1 MAHGLLRKYTIA
13 TITLNPCLDKY
24 ISVSHLEMNETIRS
38 QAVIQYAGG
47 KGLDVSRAVHEMGGE
62 TMAFGFAG
70 GNEGVTL
77 TNLLAKEGVPFSF
90 VTINNETRSCY
101 IIGETDSTQ
110 QIRISTPGP
119 GVSTEQVNELIERVW
134 AMQPVPNILVC
145 GGSVPPGLP
154 ADVYAVIIHKAR
166 EHGIKTILDSSNI
179 YLKEGIKARPFLI
192 KPNEREAE
200 ELLGRPLATKKDIIG
215 AVGEMVRMGVEIAVI
230 SLGKDGLVAA
240 DRSEIVKTVPP
251 AVTAVSTVGTGD
263 SAVAGLAI
271 ALEGAETL
279 IHACRLA
286 VAMGTAAVLTPS
298 TMLARRADVERIL
311 PLVRTEKLS

>member
-1 MAHGLLRKYTIA
+1 MIA
-13 TITLNPCLDKY
+13 TVTLNPCLDKY
-24 ISVSHLEMNETIRS
+24 ITVAHLELNETNRS
-38 QAVIQYAGG
+38 QAVTQYAGG

-70 GNEGVTL
+70 GNEGITL
-77 TNLLAKEGVPFSF
+77 TTLLAQEGVPFSF
-90 VTINNETRSCY
+90 IPINEETRSCY
-101 IIGETDSTQ
+101 IINETDSLQ

-119 GVSTEQVNELIERVW
+119 GISMQEVNNLASVIWE
-134 AMQPVPNILVC
+134 MQPAPALLVC

-154 ADVYAVIIHKAR
+154 ADVYAVIIRKAR
-166 EHGIKTILDSSNI
+166 RHGIKTILDSSGV

-200 ELLGRPLATKKDIIG
+200 ELLGRPLASEKEMIEAVREIVRLG
-215 AVGEMVRMGVEIAVI
+215 AGIAII

-240 DRSEIVKTVPP
+240 DRNEIVKAVPP
-251 AVTAVSTVGTGD
+251 PVTAVSAVGAGD

-271 ALEGAETL
+271 ALENGETL
-279 IHACRLA
+279 VHACRLA
-286 VAMGTAAVLTPS
+286 VAMGTAAVLMPGT
-298 TMLARRADVERIL
+298 TLARRADVEKLL

>member
-1 MAHGLLRKYTIA
+1 MIA

-24 ISVSHLEMNETIRS
+24 ISVVHLEMDETNRS
-38 QAVIQYAGG
+38 QSIAQYAGG
-47 KGLDVSRAVHEMGGE
+47 KGLDVSRAVHEMGGK

-70 GNEGVTL
+70 GNEGITL
-77 TNLLAKEGVPFSF
+77 TTLLAQEGVPFSF
-90 VTINNETRSCY
+90 IPINKETRSCY
-101 IIGETDSTQ
+101 IISEMDSAH

-119 GVSTEQVNELIERVW
+119 GISMRAVNNLTGAVW
-134 AMQPVPNILVC
+134 EMQPAPKLLVC

-154 ADVYAVIIHKAR
+154 ADIYAIIIRKAR
-166 EHGIKTILDSSNI
+166 RHGIKTILDSSGI
-179 YLKEGIKARPFLI
+179 YLKEGIKASPFLI

-200 ELLGRPLATKKDIIG
+200 ELLGRHLASEKDIVDAAKEI
-215 AVGEMVRMGVEIAVI
+215 VSMGVEIAVI

-240 DRSEIVKTVPP
+240 GKSQIIRAFPP
-251 AVTAVSTVGTGD
+251 PVAAISTVGAGD

-271 ALEGAETL
+271 ALEGGETL

-286 VAMGTAAVLTPS
+286 VAMGTAAVLTPG
-298 TMLARRADVERIL
+298 TTLARRADVERIL